1 MNPSVFQVFIEEIA
15 LMIFTVFVA
24 IWSMTS
30 KGYKSK
36 FKLITEQNALTWG
49 LAFGYAYAGS
59 VAMLTTFFDDIKIV
73 MSIGHA
79 VVIITVFYVHKL
91 VLGNIIDKDN
101 TSVDVSRIVE
111 ESELS
116 TNTEDTE
123 IEIIQTKFKSDSTQ
137 NLESEEVWQEDDD
150 VDWNKE
156 QEQVQIDNVE
166 WDETIDID

>member
-1 MNPSVFQVFIEEIA
+1 
-15 LMIFTVFVA
+15 
-24 IWSMTS
+24 
-30 KGYKSK
+30 
-36 FKLITEQNALTWG
+36 
-49 LAFGYAYAGS
+49 
-59 VAMLTTFFDDIKIV
+59 